1 MTNFI
6 KVLVAVGNICAAIVC
21 ILKEYSEYKLKDT
34 VNNES
39 TESTSKS
46 L

>member
-34 VNNES
+34 VNNGS
-39 TESTSKS
+39 TDSTSKS